1 MMDEINALTAPKKVV
16 DGLTEVFEGLAQMF
30 EGVSDQLELLG
41 RKLAGVTPHGTASS
55 QEAAQEDPKG
65 RGGCGQAGGTCH

>member
-1 MMDEINALTAPKKVV
+1 MMDEMNVLNAPKKVV

-41 RKLAGVTPHGTASS
+41 RISS
-55 QEAAQEDPKG
+55 SSVFSFSKA
-65 RGGCGQAGGTCH
+65 

>member
-1 MMDEINALTAPKKVV
+1 MMDELNALNAPKKVV

-41 RKLAGVTPHGTASS
+41 ADAVPEGKHIF
-55 QEAAQEDPKG
+55 
-65 RGGCGQAGGTCH
+65 QAMDQ

>member
-1 MMDEINALTAPKKVV
+1 MDEINALTAPKKVV

-41 RKLAGVTPHGTASS
+41 TDAVPADKRVFPVMD
-55 QEAAQEDPKG
+55 QEDVFLSCVCIIAWEG
-65 RGGCGQAGGTCH
+65 LRG